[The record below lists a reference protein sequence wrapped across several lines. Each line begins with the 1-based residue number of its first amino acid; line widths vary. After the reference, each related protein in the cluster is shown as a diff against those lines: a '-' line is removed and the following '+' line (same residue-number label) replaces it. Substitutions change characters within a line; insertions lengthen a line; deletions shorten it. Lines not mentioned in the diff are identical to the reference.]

1 MYHTQTWESKWNKI
15 KSQFKKQYQLPVDYG
30 KSVFMTLFMM
40 LEAIWQIY
48 VDTDSSDEAEIGI
61 KQVCC

>member
-1 MYHTQTWESKWNKI
+1 MWESKWNKI

-48 VDTDSSDEAEIGI
+48 VDTDSSDEAE
-61 KQVCC
+61 